1 MDPLYA
7 ASIIFLLLLLYLG
20 IGIWVFAGLFLIGFS
35 SLYFIA
41 DFPVSRIGAILE
53 PIVWRSTT
61 SWELA
66 AIPMFIWMGEIVFRT
81 DISQRLFSGL
91 APFVNRIPGRFLHI
105 NVAGS
110 ALFAM
115 VCGSSTATTATIG
128 RITLEELQQRGYS
141 RSLAVGSLAGAG
153 SLGLLI
159 PPSIVLII
167 YGVLAEVSITKL
179 FAAGLIP
186 GLMIAAIYM
195 SYIAIVSMFRPSM
208 APSTTDRS
216 DWRAMLHGLRLLAP
230 VIILIVVVLGGL
242 YTGFASPSESGALGV
257 AVTIIMTTL
266 QRQLNWKLLLESS
279 LAAVRTSCMII
290 AIMVGAAFLSTTMG
304 YLHIPSGVARAIDA
318 LNLSP
323 AILLIVLAVFYIILG
338 MFLDGI
344 SMIVMTLPI
353 TLPIVMAAGYD
364 PLWFGI
370 YLVIMTELAQI
381 TPPVG
386 LNLFVIQGLTGRSIG
401 RVALDALPFFLL
413 MCLAT
418 TILALFPQIVH
429 WLPGLL
435 MSAN

>member
-7 ASIIFLLLLLYLG
+7 ASIIFILLLFYLG

-41 DFPVSRIGAILE
+41 DFPLARIGAILE
-53 PIVWRSTT
+53 PTVWRSTT

-81 DISQRLFSGL
+81 DISQRLFNGL

-128 RITLEELQQRGYS
+128 RITLDELQKRGYS

-195 SYIAIVSMFRPSM
+195 AYIAIVAMFRPSM
-208 APSTTDRS
+208 APATADRS
-216 DWRAMLHGLRLLAP
+216 DWRAMLQGLRLLAP

-257 AVTIIMTTL
+257 AVTIVMTTL

-304 YLHIPSGVARAIDA
+304 YLHIPAGVARAIDS
-318 LNLSP
+318 LDLSP
-323 AILLIVLAVFYIILG
+323 AVLLIVLAIFYIILG

-401 RVALDALPFFLL
+401 SVALDALPFFFL

-418 TILALFPQIVH
+418 AILALFPQIVH

-435 MSAN
+435 MSAK